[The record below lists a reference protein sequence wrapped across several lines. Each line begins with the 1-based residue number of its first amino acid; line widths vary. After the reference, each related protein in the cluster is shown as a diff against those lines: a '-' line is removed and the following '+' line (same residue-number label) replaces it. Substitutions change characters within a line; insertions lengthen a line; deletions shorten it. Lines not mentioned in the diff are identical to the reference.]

1 MKGLRFIFILKSAL
15 KRYIEGLKSRSN
27 ADWKVMII
35 QEVDNELVTDKVK
48 LFFIVSLGLNT
59 WEASSWILYDLVLNF
74 VLNDISINDM

>member
-1 MKGLRFIFILKSAL
+1 MLSKLKGLRFIFILKSAL
-15 KRYIEGLKSRSN
+15 KRYIEGLKRSRSN

-59 WEASSWILYDLVLNF
+59 
-74 VLNDISINDM
+74 